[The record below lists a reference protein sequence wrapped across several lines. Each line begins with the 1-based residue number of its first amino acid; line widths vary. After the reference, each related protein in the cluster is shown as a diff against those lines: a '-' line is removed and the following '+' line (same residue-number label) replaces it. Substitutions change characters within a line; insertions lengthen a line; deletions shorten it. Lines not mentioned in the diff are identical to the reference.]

1 MWIQVKAAGYVA
13 VDGRCTHM
21 GSPVAPDALTGGFT
35 CPCHA
40 GVFDASGHPV
50 SGPPEA
56 PLAALAVNLEGEKLA
71 ISPSRASGR
80 GEGELLACDY
90 CVAASNVRGIRELV
104 KVSSL
109 GSPDFA
115 SHVASLG
122 EADSYAVYRLWLDRP
137 LESSDFPFYTVS
149 GYTYT
154 DSVSIYSDFQEPFIS
169 WAKKSGGCVVELHAY
184 AIAPEA
190 VRPEEEIRM
199 TMRRELH
206 AIFPETAEAVIL
218 HELFML
224 QSNFSRWP
232 PDDHAQRPG
241 VETPFS
247 NFFLAGDWVR
257 VDAPVFLMKAAVF
270 TGRMAA
276 NGICRQESLKLTP
289 LPIVPMEGLF
299 A

>member
-1 MWIQVKAAGYVA
+1 M
-13 VDGRCTHM
+13 
-21 GSPVAPDALTGGFT
+21 
-35 CPCHA
+35 
-40 GVFDASGHPV
+40 
-50 SGPPEA
+50 
-56 PLAALAVNLEGEKLA
+56 
-71 ISPSRASGR
+71 
-80 GEGELLACDY
+80 LACDY